1 MVEEC
6 ELGKRQMIDKTP
18 SRLPFDTSSYE
29 LAARNRRIR
38 RLASSRLSNAIP
50 SPGFGFTPLIINI
63 GGTVRTNPFGRV
75 RRVSFQHGLEEH
87 LDVED
92 LERVATATRGQ
103 GFDRYVF
110 QTFFVAVSLEL

>member
-1 MVEEC
+1 M
-6 ELGKRQMIDKTP
+6 DKTP

-29 LAARNRRIR
+29 LAARNRRIG
-38 RLASSRLSNAIP
+38 RLASSRLSNAVP
-50 SPGFGFTPLIINI
+50 SPGLGFTPLIINI
-63 GGTVRTNPFGRV
+63 GGTVRTEPSGRV

-87 LDVED
+87 LDVDD